1 MTASTDHLRG
11 LTYALL
17 ITVAAGAA
25 GGRILGIARVY
36 EPYLYRAPDDASN
49 QRPAWPAPRPKPMA
63 TLGANDRSRW
73 DTVRALV
80 DEGTY
85 AIGRRDAASASPEN
99 LQGDLGIIREE
110 GWETIDKVLRP
121 DDQKFF
127 SSKPPL
133 LSTVAAGEYWLLKRF
148 LGWSITEDQPLVVR
162 AILLTFNWFPFVAYL
177 VLLARLA
184 ERLGKWDWGRIYVV
198 AAGCFATFLTPFLVT
213 LNNHT
218 VATFSAMFAI
228 YSIVQVWQLSG
239 KESPTTADEK
249 PQAKFLGRQSFSKE
263 IAFHALA
270 AGLFAGWTACTE
282 LPAASFAVALLA
294 LLVVRGP
301 KMAPAFFLF
310 AAAIPVAAFFLTNY
324 LAIGE
329 LSPAYSKLDSPWYQ
343 YAGSYWT
350 NTEGQKHG
358 IDWATESKDVYAF
371 HWLVGHHGLFSL
383 SPIYLLALA
392 GMLKSTMALVGTIRR
407 RPPNGSPQ
415 GPDAGRHLA
424 LESLSELDLLG
435 LLALVLTLVVVGFYV
450 YTSNNYGGW
459 TSGPRWLMWL
469 SPLFLVAMLPAA
481 DALARSKV
489 GRAFGYA
496 LLALS
501 VASVS
506 YPAWNPWRH
515 PWLYDILD
523 SRGWIGY

>member
-1 MTASTDHLRG
+1 MTPASTDHLRG

-36 EPYLYRAPDDASN
+36 EPYLYRAPDEAGN
-49 QRPAWPAPRPKPMA
+49 QLPPWPAQRPKPMV
-63 TLGANDRSRW
+63 TLGVNDRSRW

-85 AIGRRDAASASPEN
+85 AIGHRDIASASS
-99 LQGDLGIIREE
+99 GDPYGDRGIIREE
-110 GWETIDKVLRP
+110 GWQTIDKVLRP
-121 DDQKFF
+121 DDQKFY

-162 AILLTFNWFPFVAYL
+162 AILWTLNWLPFVAYL
-177 VLLARLA
+177 IVLTRLA
-184 ERLGKWDWGRIYVV
+184 EGLGKSDWGRIYIV

-218 VATFSAMFAI
+218 VATYGAMFAI
-228 YSIVQVWQLSG
+228 YSIVRVWQLSG
-239 KESPTTADEK
+239 KEPSMLAPEK
-249 PQAKFLGRQSFSKE
+249 PESPARASFSKQ

-270 AGLFAGWTACTE
+270 AGLCSGWTACME
-282 LPAASFAVALLA
+282 LPAASLAVALLA
-294 LLVVRGP
+294 LLIARGP
-301 KMAPAFFLF
+301 RMAPGLFLF
-310 AAAIPVAAFFLTNY
+310 AAGIPVAAFFLTNY

-371 HWLVGHHGLFSL
+371 HWLIGHHGLFSL
-383 SPIYLLALA
+383 SPIYLLAVA
-392 GMLKSTMALVGTIRR
+392 GMLRSSRALVGTLRQR
-407 RPPNGSPQ
+407 STNGNPR
-415 GPDAGRHLA
+415 GPDTGRRVGLK
-424 LESLSELDLLG
+424 SLSELDLLG
-435 LLALVLTLVVVGFYV
+435 ILALVVTSVVVGFYV
-450 YTSNNYGGW
+450 HTSNNYGGW

-469 SPLFLVAMLPAA
+469 SPLLLLTMLPTA
-481 DALARSKV
+481 DVLARSKG
-489 GRAFGYA
+489 GRVCGYV